1 MRAVIY
7 ARHLSDLQ
15 AAASIE
21 DQVIR
26 PGIQALLAD
35 AAKRRFDLGYMEPL
49 DPSDEISRTRSTRD
63 RTVLI
68 DLDQMMTISLNPR
81 LVMVARG
88 RNRLDLQLITPIAHH
103 V

>member
-1 MRAVIY
+1 M
-7 ARHLSDLQ
+7 
-15 AAASIE
+15 
-21 DQVIR
+21 
-26 PGIQALLAD
+26 AD

-68 DLDQMMTISLNPR
+68 DLEQMMTISLNPR
-81 LVMVARG
+81 LVMVAG
-88 RNRLDLQLITPIAHH
+88 LATVLICSSNTYAHH